1 MTTLITHPAP
11 IIASAMALGSGVIS
25 PRLFVAGVLFS
36 ILPDLDAVSFLI
48 GIPYEHILGHRG
60 FSHSMTMVIVAGL
73 LGLLLAPWLHSKRII
88 TALVLSGAVFSHILL
103 DAMTSGG
110 LGVAFFWPLNEI
122 RHFLPWRPILV
133 SPIGLKAF
141 LTGRGLQVLKSE
153 LFWVW
158 LPLLSL
164 AAACFFVRRHGIKK
178 N

>member
-11 IIASAMALGSGVIS
+11 LIASAIALGSGVIS
-25 PRLFVAGVLFS
+25 TRLFVAGVLFS
-36 ILPDLDAVSFLI
+36 VLPDLDAISFLI
-48 GIPYEHILGHRG
+48 GIPYENILGHRG
-60 FSHSMTMVIVAGL
+60 FSHSMAMVIIAAL
-73 LGLLLAPWLHSKRII
+73 LGLLLAPWLHAKRGVA
-88 TALVLSGAVFSHILL
+88 ALVLSGAVFSHILL

-133 SPIGLKAF
+133 SPIGLRAF
-141 LTGRGLQVLKSE
+141 LTGRGLLVLKSE

-164 AAACFFVRRHGIKK
+164 AAVCFLVRRHGIKK